1 MQLFHLYVVFS
12 NPLYLCCVF
21 SGEPQPVFE
30 KGCFQASACPVV
42 QLSGGGR
49 ADQPSHDPGDPGPQP
64 PEDNPGT
71 TTVRLD
77 STSATKLYPFLEIH
91 YMANSM

>member
-64 PEDNPGT
+64 PEDNP
-71 TTVRLD
+71 
-77 STSATKLYPFLEIH
+77 
-91 YMANSM
+91 